1 MCESIDGIGIGP
13 IRLSIR
19 KFPIF
24 IDFRDLVIF
33 IDHEKDPQSSKLRRN
48 SASALV
54 NLTNTAPETMEPF
67 FDMIHSTACKV
78 SSTLTN

>member
-13 IRLSIR
+13 NKIIFW
-19 KFPIF
+19 KIPIF
-24 IDFRDLVIF
+24 IDFAIF

-78 SSTLTN
+78 SSTLT

>member
-13 IRLSIR
+13 IRSTE
-19 KFPIF
+19 PIF
-24 IDFRDLVIF
+24 IDFRYLFLQYLLIMK
-33 IDHEKDPQSSKLRRN
+33 KDPQSSKLRRN

>member
-1 MCESIDGIGIGP
+1 MCESIDGIGIGR
-13 IRLSIR
+13 IKLSTGP
-19 KFPIF
+19 KF
-24 IDFRDLVIF
+24 IDFRDFVIF